1 MRVEHGFTLVEILI
15 VVVILSILAMIVMP
29 KFAGA
34 SDEARESALL
44 TDVQTVRRSI
54 ELYKV
59 EHRGRLPHIDG
70 SGNVDDNGER
80 FQNRL
85 MKRTDKS
92 GNIDASGAC
101 GPYLKTWP
109 INPYIKDGRVEIV
122 LIGSGTLPA
131 RDNLGGWYYCYKTG
145 VFWPNSSEGGY
156 SLFP

>member
-1 MRVEHGFTLVEILI
+1 MRVGHGFTLVEILI
-15 VVVILSILAMIVMP
+15 VVVILGILAMIVMP
-29 KFAGA
+29 KFAGV

-59 EHRGRLPHIDG
+59 EHRGRLPHIDE
-70 SGNVDDNGER
+70 SGNVDLNAAR
-80 FQNRL
+80 FSDRL
-85 MKRTDKS
+85 MKKTDRS

-109 INPYIKDGRVEIV
+109 INPYMKEMGEMV
-122 LIGSGTLPA
+122 LLVPFPLPPRNDDSG
-131 RDNLGGWYYCYKTG
+131 WCYCYQTG
-145 VFWPNSSEGGY
+145 VFWPNSRKGGS